1 MKDNCKNTMI
11 FGSSHDYIGREIC
24 RQMRLIKLPSRAM
37 LIRQGDTGDRCY
49 ILIDGLV
56 DVYCKDDSHIL
67 TCDETTT
74 DLQYNVVKVT
84 TDYGEYKATLG
95 PGAVVGDVVLLNPS
109 ARRNATVIVS
119 KRTTECCLVYLGRV
133 DYVRLIRTVSME
145 TSHYVQAEVLDYM
158 YLFQK
163 WPTADRMKLVAQMRS
178 TTFRANDYLYR
189 AGTIATTMFVLV
201 SGEAMERQNFN
212 LLESSRPL
220 ASKHNA
226 AEVKINIELMLLGP
240 GEIANE
246 HAFLKANQ
254 VGAFDIKAVTDVHAL
269 CISRHMF
276 ECMTVSDKD
285 FVQDMY
291 LKLVALAAD
300 RDDYRRE
307 RLEFGSRYPDAHVAM
322 TWHLMRMGNLRC
334 ARCGRRGHVAN
345 EVARCHHDRKYD
357 WAPLQLRIEKQV
369 GQTQAVLQ
377 KMTRAA
383 SAVVAFEQLSH
394 PVSRRSPPLH
404 LDHLLQENDAL
415 LPSAKDQLAECWRQ
429 RLRVYPCKTLSSMQ
443 NRTMLATE
451 GTRDSDRDDR
461 GRGVGCKNPI

>member
-269 CISRHMF
+269 CISVHAVAYDERADGVRH
-276 ECMTVSDKD
+276 
-285 FVQDMY
+285 
-291 LKLVALAAD
+291 VA
-300 RDDYRRE
+300 
-307 RLEFGSRYPDAHVAM
+307 AHVRVHDSVRQGFCPRYVFE
-322 TWHLMRMGNLRC
+322 T
-334 ARCGRRGHVAN
+334 GRAGGRSRRLPAGTTRVRVAVPRRPRGHV
-345 EVARCHHDRKYD
+345 C
-357 WAPLQLRIEKQV
+357 WAAI
-369 GQTQAVLQ
+369 
-377 KMTRAA
+377 
-383 SAVVAFEQLSH
+383 
-394 PVSRRSPPLH
+394 
-404 LDHLLQENDAL
+404 
-415 LPSAKDQLAECWRQ
+415 
-429 RLRVYPCKTLSSMQ
+429 Y
-443 NRTMLATE
+443 
-451 GTRDSDRDDR
+451 
-461 GRGVGCKNPI
+461 